1 MQITTPD
8 IGVDQA
14 TVAEILVKV
23 GDTIAVD
30 DSIVL
35 LESDKASVEVP
46 STAAG
51 VVKSIAVALGDQVS
65 EGAVLIELEAE
76 SNTTN
81 EAQSAQ
87 TQEVKA
93 SKLESEPEAV
103 EKTAPAAAQ
112 VESKSEVGSN
122 TSSSSSSS
130 SSSSIVDV
138 QIPDIGVEKALV
150 GEILVN
156 VGDEIELDQSIVV
169 VESDKATVEVPS
181 TVAGTVESIEIK
193 EGDSIKEGVVVLKV
207 KVAGTTAV
215 ESQKDVLASTPEAVA
230 SESQAQPNTAQ
241 AITTSTTAQSSAV
254 EIAVPDLGV
263 DKATVSEILVKVGD
277 TVEAQQSLCV
287 VESDKASVEVPS
299 SVAGIITAIHVE
311 LNQAVKQGVAL
322 VTIESTSNVAAKTL
336 SKTETKPETQSAN
349 VAKVQTAQSAQAS
362 SMTETSTSSAQATDK
377 LTAAQQ
383 ADNAK
388 VYAGPAVR
396 KLARELG
403 VVLAQ
408 VKASGP
414 HERVMKED
422 VFAFVKSR
430 LTAPQVAAPTAA
442 VAVAS
447 GLPKLPD
454 FSAFG
459 GVEEKSMTR
468 LQQVSVPQ
476 LSLNNFI
483 PQVTQFDLAD
493 ITELEAWRGELKAN
507 FKKDGISLTILAFI
521 AKAVAHLLKDEP
533 YFASHLADDQKTVL
547 LRKEI
552 HMGIAVATPDGLTVP
567 VLRHP
572 DQKSIK
578 QIAIEL
584 GELSQKAR
592 DKKLSPK
599 DLQGANFTIT
609 SLGSIG
615 GTAFTPLVNWPQVA
629 ILGIS
634 PATMQ
639 PVWNGQSFD
648 PKLML
653 PLSLSY
659 DHRVIN
665 GADAARFTNKLTK
678 LLSDIR
684 SLLL

>member
-1 MQITTPD
+1 MMQVKTPD
-8 IGVDQA
+8 IGVDKA

-46 STAAG
+46 STSAG
-51 VVKSIAVALGDQVS
+51 VVKSIAVTEGDEVS
-65 EGAVLIELEAE
+65 EGAVLIEVESADATETESPAQPAQEAAK
-76 SNTTN
+76 T
-81 EAQSAQ
+81 
-87 TQEVKA
+87 
-93 SKLESEPEAV
+93 EPAV
-103 EKTAPAAAQ
+103 ETKAEPVASAAPSA
-112 VESKSEVGSN
+112 STT
-122 TSSSSSSS
+122 TSSQT
-130 SSSSIVDV
+130 VEV
-138 QIPDIGVEKALV
+138 QVPDIGVEKALV
-150 GEILVN
+150 GEVLVK
-156 VGDEIELDQSIVV
+156 VGDEIAVDDSIVV

-181 TVAGTVESIEIK
+181 TVAGTVESVVVK
-193 EGDSIKEGVVVLKV
+193 EGDNVKEGVVLITV
-207 KVAGTTAV
+207 KTVGAATTSAAAPA
-215 ESQKDVLASTPEAVA
+215 EAPQQASATPTQAAAPEASA
-230 SESQAQPNTAQ
+230 P
-241 AITTSTTAQSSAV
+241 AQSGKV
-254 EIAVPDLGV
+254 EVAVPDLGV
-263 DKATVSEILVKVGD
+263 DKATISEILVSVGD
-277 TVEAQQSLCV
+277 QVEKDQSLCV
-287 VESDKASVEVPS
+287 AESDKASVEVPS
-299 SVAGIITAIHVE
+299 TVAGTVTAIHVE
-311 LNQAVKQGVAL
+311 LNQSVSQGSAL
-322 VTIESTSNVAAKTL
+322 VTIEAQGQTASAPQEKPAAQASQAASAPAAKTTASAPKAEVVVAQAGTEKL
-336 SKTETKPETQSAN
+336 SK
-349 VAKVQTAQSAQAS
+349 
-362 SMTETSTSSAQATDK
+362 
-377 LTAAQQ
+377 AQQ
-383 ADNAK
+383 AENAK

-403 VVLAQ
+403 VVLSQ
-408 VKASGP
+408 VEASGP
-414 HERVMKED
+414 HARVMKDD
-422 VFAFVKSR
+422 VFAFVKAK
-430 LTAPQVAAPTAA
+430 LTAPQATAQTTAAPA
-442 VAVAS
+442 AS
-447 GLPKLPD
+447 GLPALPD

-459 GVEEKSMTR
+459 GSEIAPMTR

-493 ITELEAWRGELKAN
+493 ITELEAWRGELKGK
-507 FKKDGISLTILAFI
+507 FKQDGISLTILAFI
-521 AKAVAHLLKDEP
+521 AKAVAFLLKEEP
-533 YFASHLADDQKTVL
+533 YFAGHLADDQKSVL

-567 VLRHP
+567 VLRNP

-584 GELSQKAR
+584 GELSKKAR

-639 PVWNGQSFD
+639 PVWNGSGFD

-684 SLLL
+684 NILL

>member
-8 IGVDQA
+8 IGVDKA

-23 GDTIAVD
+23 GDTIAID

-46 STAAG
+46 STSAG
-51 VVKSIAVALGDQVS
+51 VVKSILVSQGDEVA
-65 EGAVLIELEAE
+65 EGAVLIELQPEDGSADVVE
-76 SNTTN
+76 PQQADASQKTSENTPTSLPDQEIMQELASHQPKASAAP
-81 EAQSAQ
+81 EAQ
-87 TQEVKA
+87 A
-93 SKLESEPEAV
+93 SS
-103 EKTAPAAAQ
+103 Q
-112 VESKSEVGSN
+112 V
-122 TSSSSSSS
+122 
-130 SSSSIVDV
+130 VDV
-138 QIPDIGVEKALV
+138 QIPDIGVEKATV
-150 GEILVN
+150 GEILVA
-156 VGDEIELDQSIVV
+156 VGDEIEVDQSIVV

-181 TVAGTVESIEIK
+181 TVSGTVESIEIK
-193 EGDSIKEGVVVLKV
+193 EGDTIKEGVVILKV
-207 KVAGTTAV
+207 KTAV
-215 ESQKDVLASTPEAVA
+215 SAAS
-230 SESQAQPNTAQ
+230 AQPEPPQAPVAQ
-241 AITTSTTAQSSAV
+241 AAAQEKAV
-254 EIAVPDLGV
+254 EAPQTSAAPAGNVEVMVPDLGV
-263 DKATVSEILVKVGD
+263 DKAAVAEILVQVGD
-277 TVEAQQSLCV
+277 TVEKDQSIIV
-287 VESDKASVEVPS
+287 VESDKATVEVPS
-299 SVAGIITAIHVE
+299 TTAGVIKAIHVE
-311 LNQAVKQGVAL
+311 LGQNVSQGIAL
-322 VTIESTSNVAAKTL
+322 VTIEAEAQAAAA
-336 SKTETKPETQSAN
+336 PV
-349 VAKVQTAQSAQAS
+349 VAKAEAPKAAPAPAAS
-362 SMTETSTSSAQATDK
+362 STQTVTTSDNADK
-377 LTAAQQ
+377 LTKEQNAA
-383 ADNAK
+383 NSK

-403 VVLAQ
+403 VVLAD

-414 HERVMKED
+414 HARVMKED
-422 VFAFVKSR
+422 LKAYVKTR
-430 LTAPQVAAPTAA
+430 LTTPQAAPVAAAAQVA
-442 VAVAS
+442 

-459 GVEEKSMTR
+459 GVEEKALTR
-468 LQQVSVPQ
+468 LQQVSIPQ

-483 PQVTQFDLAD
+483 PQVTQFDAAD
-493 ITELEAWRGELKAN
+493 ITELEAWRNELKGN
-507 FKKDGISLTILAFI
+507 FKKEGLSLTIMAFI
-521 AKAVAHLLKDEP
+521 IKAVAHLLKEERE
-533 YFASHLADDQKTVL
+533 FAGHLADDGKSVL
-547 LRKEI
+547 LRNEI

-578 QIAIEL
+578 QIATEL
-584 GELSQKAR
+584 GTLGQKAR

-639 PVWNGQSFD
+639 PVWNGEGFD
-648 PKLML
+648 PRLML

-678 LLSDIR
+678 LLKDIR
-684 SLLL
+684 TLLI

>member
-8 IGVDQA
+8 IGVDKA

-30 DSIVL
+30 ESIML

-46 STAAG
+46 STSAG
-51 VVKSIAVALGDQVS
+51 VVKSILINQGDEVS
-65 EGAVLIELEAE
+65 EGTVLIELQAEDDAGTVESQEADAADKTSE
-76 SNTTN
+76 NTPT
-81 EAQSAQ
+81 ELPDEEIL
-87 TQEVKA
+87 QEVATHQPKA
-93 SKLESEPEAV
+93 SSQNEQSSQSTSTSTVEVKL
-103 EKTAPAAAQ
+103 
-112 VESKSEVGSN
+112 
-122 TSSSSSSS
+122 
-130 SSSSIVDV
+130 
-138 QIPDIGVEKALV
+138 PDIGVEKALL
-150 GEILVN
+150 GEILVK
-156 VGDEIELDQSIVV
+156 VGDEVEVDQSLVV

-181 TVAGTVESIEIK
+181 TVAGTVEAIHIQ
-193 EGDSIKEGVVVLKV
+193 EGDSVKEGVLILTV
-207 KVAGTTAV
+207 KTTDSAPAA
-215 ESQKDVLASTPEAVA
+215 EQAAPQAEEKPKAQATPEAKT
-230 SESQAQPNTAQ
+230 ETAPQ
-241 AITTSTTAQSSAV
+241 QTAAPAGDIEV
-254 EIAVPDLGV
+254 KVPDLGV
-263 DKATVSEILVKVGD
+263 DKAAVAEILVQVGD
-277 TVEAQQSLCV
+277 TVEKDQSIIV
-287 VESDKASVEVPS
+287 VESDKATVEVPS
-299 SVAGIITAIHVE
+299 TTAGVIKAIHVE
-311 LNQAVKQGVAL
+311 LGQNVSEGVAL
-322 VTIESTSNVAAKTL
+322 ITIEAEGQAAPAAPAEKSEAPAAKATPAPAAAPKADTAAVTPEMHSADKL
-336 SKTETKPETQSAN
+336 SKEQN
-349 VAKVQTAQSAQAS
+349 
-362 SMTETSTSSAQATDK
+362 
-377 LTAAQQ
+377 AA
-383 ADNAK
+383 NAK

-403 VVLAQ
+403 VVLAE

-414 HERVMKED
+414 HERLMKED
-422 VFAFVKSR
+422 LFAYVKDR
-430 LTAPQVAAPTAA
+430 LTAPQTTAAPAA
-442 VAVAS
+442 AAAPA

-459 GVEEKSMTR
+459 GVEEKALTR
-468 LQQVSVPQ
+468 LQQVSIPQ
-476 LSLNNFI
+476 LSLNNYI
-483 PQVTQFDLAD
+483 PQVTQFDAAD
-493 ITELEAWRGELKAN
+493 ITELEAWRNELKGN
-507 FKKDGISLTILAFI
+507 FKKEGIGLTIMAFI
-521 AKAVAHLLKDEP
+521 IKAVAYLLKEERE
-533 YFASHLADDQKTVL
+533 FAGHLSDDGKSVL
-547 LRKEI
+547 LRNEI

-567 VLRHP
+567 VLRNP

-639 PVWNGQSFD
+639 PVWNGEGFD
-648 PKLML
+648 PRLML

-678 LLSDIR
+678 LLKDIR
-684 SLLL
+684 TLLI

>member
-1 MQITTPD
+1 MQIQTPD
-8 IGVDQA
+8 IGVDKA
-14 TVAEILVKV
+14 TVADILVKV

-46 STAAG
+46 STVAG
-51 VVKSIAVALGDQVS
+51 VVKSILVQQGDEVT
-65 EGAVLIELEAE
+65 EGAVLIELETEAQTAAATEVAAPQAQVDAAPKQDAE
-76 SNTTN
+76 PVIAAEPSSATSNT
-81 EAQSAQ
+81 AQ
-87 TQEVKA
+87 E
-93 SKLESEPEAV
+93 
-103 EKTAPAAAQ
+103 
-112 VESKSEVGSN
+112 
-122 TSSSSSSS
+122 
-130 SSSSIVDV
+130 VDV
-138 QIPDIGVEKALV
+138 QVPDIGVEKAVV
-150 GEILVN
+150 GEILVQ
-156 VGDEIELDQSIVV
+156 VGDAIDVDQSIIV

-181 TVAGTVESIEIK
+181 TVSGTVTAIQINT
-193 EGDSIKEGVVVLKV
+193 GDTVKEGVVILKV
-207 KVAGTTAV
+207 KTAAAAVTQVETPQVASAEAAAATASAATASAPQTTASAQV
-215 ESQKDVLASTPEAVA
+215 EV
-230 SESQAQPNTAQ
+230 
-241 AITTSTTAQSSAV
+241 
-254 EIAVPDLGV
+254 AVPDLGV
-263 DKATVSEILVKVGD
+263 DKATVAEILVQVGD
-277 TVEAQQSLCV
+277 TVAADQSLIV
-287 VESDKASVEVPS
+287 VESDKATVEVPS
-299 SVAGIITAIHVE
+299 TTAGVIQAIHVE
-311 LNQAVKQGVAL
+311 LGQSVAQGNAL
-322 VTIESTSNVAAKTL
+322 VTIVTASAAAPTAVAAAQVASAPSTSPAVSAASTAQTTTVAASAHTNVDKL
-336 SKTETKPETQSAN
+336 SK
-349 VAKVQTAQSAQAS
+349 AQNEA
-362 SMTETSTSSAQATDK
+362 
-377 LTAAQQ
+377 
-383 ADNAK
+383 NAK

-403 VVLAQ
+403 VVLADVNATGPHARVLKEDLKAY
-408 VKASGP
+408 VKA
-414 HERVMKED
+414 
-422 VFAFVKSR
+422 R
-430 LTAPQVAAPTAA
+430 LTAPQTAPVAATTQQ
-442 VAVAS
+442 VT

-459 GVEEKSMTR
+459 GVEEKGLTR
-468 LQQVSVPQ
+468 LQQVSIPQ
-476 LSLNNFI
+476 LSLNNYI

-493 ITELEAWRGELKAN
+493 ITELEAWRSELKAN
-507 FKKDGISLTILAFI
+507 FKKEGVSLTILAFI

-533 YFASHLADDQKTVL
+533 YFAAHLADDQKSVL

-567 VLRHP
+567 VLRNP

-639 PVWNGQSFD
+639 PVWNGEGFD
-648 PKLML
+648 PRLML

-665 GADAARFTNKLTK
+665 GADAARFTHKLTQ
-678 LLSDIR
+678 LLADIR

>member
-8 IGVDQA
+8 IGVDKA

-23 GDTIAVD
+23 GDTIAID

-46 STAAG
+46 STSAG
-51 VVKSIAVALGDQVS
+51 VVKSILVSQGDEVT
-65 EGAVLIELEAE
+65 EGAVLIELQAE
-76 SNTTN
+76 DGSTDVVESQRADASEKTSENTPTSFPDQEIMQEIASHQPKASAAP
-81 EAQSAQ
+81 EAQ
-87 TQEVKA
+87 A
-93 SKLESEPEAV
+93 SS
-103 EKTAPAAAQ
+103 Q
-112 VESKSEVGSN
+112 V
-122 TSSSSSSS
+122 
-130 SSSSIVDV
+130 VDV
-138 QIPDIGVEKALV
+138 QIPDIGVEKATV
-150 GEILVN
+150 GEILVS
-156 VGDEIELDQSIVV
+156 VGDEIEVDQSIVV

-181 TVAGTVESIEIK
+181 TVSGTVESIEIK
-193 EGDSIKEGVVVLKV
+193 EGDTIKEGVVILKV
-207 KVAGTTAV
+207 KTAV
-215 ESQKDVLASTPEAVA
+215 SAAQVQTEAPQV
-230 SESQAQPNTAQ
+230 PVAQ
-241 AITTSTTAQSSAV
+241 AVTQEKAV
-254 EIAVPDLGV
+254 EAPQTPAAPAGDVEVKVPDLGV
-263 DKATVSEILVKVGD
+263 DKAAVAEILVQVGD
-277 TVEAQQSLCV
+277 TVEKDQSIIV
-287 VESDKASVEVPS
+287 VESDKATVEVPS
-299 SVAGIITAIHVE
+299 TTAGVIKAIHVE
-311 LNQAVKQGVAL
+311 LGQNVSQGIAL
-322 VTIESTSNVAAKTL
+322 VTIEAEAQAAAAPVAAKAEEPKAPAAKAA
-336 SKTETKPETQSAN
+336 SAPAESSTQT
-349 VAKVQTAQSAQAS
+349 VA
-362 SMTETSTSSAQATDK
+362 TSDNADK
-377 LTAAQQ
+377 LTKEQNVA
-383 ADNAK
+383 NSK

-403 VVLAQ
+403 VVLAD

-414 HERVMKED
+414 HARVMKED
-422 VFAFVKSR
+422 LKAYVKTR
-430 LTAPQVAAPTAA
+430 LTTPQVAPVTAA
-442 VAVAS
+442 AQVA

-459 GVEEKSMTR
+459 GVEEKALTR
-468 LQQVSVPQ
+468 LQQVSIPQ

-483 PQVTQFDLAD
+483 PQVTQFDAAD
-493 ITELEAWRGELKAN
+493 ITELEAWRNELKGN
-507 FKKDGISLTILAFI
+507 FKKEGLSLTIMAFI
-521 AKAVAHLLKDEP
+521 IKAVAHLLKEERE
-533 YFASHLADDQKTVL
+533 FAGHLADEGKSVL
-547 LRKEI
+547 LRNEI

-578 QIAIEL
+578 QIATEL
-584 GELSQKAR
+584 GALGQKAR

-639 PVWNGQSFD
+639 PVWNGEGFD
-648 PKLML
+648 PRLML

-678 LLSDIR
+678 LLKDIR
-684 SLLL
+684 TLLI

>member
-8 IGVDQA
+8 IGVDKA

-23 GDTIAVD
+23 GDTISVD

-46 STAAG
+46 STSAG
-51 VVKSIAVALGDQVS
+51 VVKSIAVNLGDSVA

-76 SNTTN
+76 G
-81 EAQSAQ
+81 QSAATVEPVQNVTEDEAAEPTPVVEAEQ
-87 TQEVKA
+87 TSAA
-93 SKLESEPEAV
+93 SV
-103 EKTAPAAAQ
+103 AANATQ
-112 VESKSEVGSN
+112 SQ
-122 TSSSSSSS
+122 
-130 SSSSIVDV
+130 SIDV
-138 QIPDIGVEKALV
+138 QVPDIGVEKATV
-150 GEILVN
+150 SEILVS
-156 VGDEIELDQSIVV
+156 VGDEIDVDQSIIV

-181 TVAGTVESIEIK
+181 TVSGRVESITISA
-193 EGDSIKEGVVVLKV
+193 GDVVKEGVVILTV
-207 KVAGTTAV
+207 KTATSSAAV
-215 ESQKDVLASTPEAVA
+215 ESAAVQ
-230 SESQAQPNTAQ
+230 ETAQPVAAPVVAEATPAPSTA
-241 AITTSTTAQSSAV
+241 TASGPV

-263 DKATVSEILVKVGD
+263 DKAAVAEILVAVGD
-277 TVEAQQSLCV
+277 VVEKDQSIIV
-287 VESDKASVEVPS
+287 VESDKATVEVPS
-299 SVAGIITAIHVE
+299 STAGKITAIHVQLGQSVSE
-311 LNQAVKQGVAL
+311 GVAL
-322 VTIESTSNVAAKTL
+322 VTIEAEGQAIAAPAAKPAPAVAQPATVAPKAE
-336 SKTETKPETQSAN
+336 SKVEAAAPQPQGA
-349 VAKVQTAQSAQAS
+349 
-362 SMTETSTSSAQATDK
+362 DK
-377 LTAAQQ
+377 LTKEQNAA
-383 ADNAK
+383 NAK

-403 VVLAQ
+403 VVLAE

-414 HERVMKED
+414 HERLMKED
-422 VFAFVKSR
+422 LFAYVKTR
-430 LTAPQVAAPTAA
+430 LTTPQAAPAAQA
-442 VAVAS
+442 VAQVS
-447 GLPKLPD
+447 GLPKLPSFD
-454 FSAFG
+454 AFG
-459 GVEEKSMTR
+459 GVEEKVLTR
-468 LQQVSVPQ
+468 LQQVSIPQ

-483 PQVTQFDLAD
+483 PQVTQFDAAD
-493 ITELEAWRGELKAN
+493 ITDLEAWRNDLKAN
-507 FKKDGISLTILAFI
+507 FKKEGIGLTIMAFI
-521 AKAVAHLLKDEP
+521 IKAVAYLLKEERE
-533 YFASHLADDQKTVL
+533 FAGHLSDDGKSVL
-547 LRKEI
+547 LRNEI

-567 VLRHP
+567 VLRNP

-639 PVWNGQSFD
+639 PVWNGESFD
-648 PKLML
+648 PRLML

-665 GADAARFTNKLTK
+665 GADAARFANKLTK
-678 LLSDIR
+678 LLKDIR
-684 SLLL
+684 TLLI

>member
-30 DSIVL
+30 ESIVL

-46 STAAG
+46 STSAG
-51 VVKSIAVALGDQVS
+51 VVKSILVSLGDSVA

-76 SNTTN
+76 GQVTTPVE
-81 EAQSAQ
+81 EAP
-87 TQEVKA
+87 KA
-93 SKLESEPEAV
+93 E
-103 EKTAPAAAQ
+103 EKAAPVA
-112 VESKSEVGSN
+112 ETK
-122 TSSSSSSS
+122 
-130 SSSSIVDV
+130 VDV
-138 QIPDIGVEKALV
+138 APKAVTSTSQVIDVQVPDIGVEKALV
-150 GEILVN
+150 GEVLVKA
-156 VGDEIELDQSIVV
+156 GDEIEVDQSIVV

-181 TVAGTVESIEIK
+181 TVAGIVESVEIK
-193 EGDSIKEGVVVLKV
+193 EGDSVKEGVVILKV
-207 KVAGTTAV
+207 KVAGAAEIQPAQQATQVEEAPATSTQKPSSEKTTAP
-215 ESQKDVLASTPEAVA
+215 APTG
-230 SESQAQPNTAQ
+230 
-241 AITTSTTAQSSAV
+241 AV
-254 EIAVPDLGV
+254 EVTVPDLGV

-299 SVAGIITAIHVE
+299 STEGVIKAIHVE
-311 LNQAVKQGVAL
+311 LGQSVSQGVAL
-322 VTIESTSNVAAKTL
+322 VTIEAEGQAAPVA
-336 SKTETKPETQSAN
+336 SKE
-349 VAKVQTAQSAQAS
+349 SAQA
-362 SMTETSTSSAQATDK
+362 ETKTAVAPKVDSTPANTAVVATTQTNSDSDK
-377 LTAAQQ
+377 LTKEQNAA
-383 ADNAK
+383 NAN

-403 VVLAQ
+403 VVLAE

-414 HERVMKED
+414 HQRLMKED
-422 VFAFVKSR
+422 LVAYVKMR
-430 LTAPQVAAPTAA
+430 LTAPQTAPVVASATAVAA
-442 VAVAS
+442 
-447 GLPKLPD
+447 GLPKLPSFD
-454 FSAFG
+454 AFG
-459 GVEEKSMTR
+459 GVEEKALTR
-468 LQQVSVPQ
+468 LQQVSIPQ
-476 LSLNNFI
+476 LSLNNYI

-493 ITELEAWRGELKAN
+493 ITELEAWRNDLKGN
-507 FKKDGISLTILAFI
+507 FKKDGISLTIMAFI
-521 AKAVAHLLKDEP
+521 IKAVAHLLKEERE
-533 YFASHLADDQKTVL
+533 FASHLADDGKSVL
-547 LRKEI
+547 LRNEI

-578 QIAIEL
+578 EIAIEL
-584 GELSQKAR
+584 GILGQKAR

-599 DLQGANFTIT
+599 DLQGANFTIS
-609 SLGSIG
+609 SLGAIG

-639 PVWNGQSFD
+639 PVWNGQGFD

-678 LLSDIR
+678 LLKDIR
-684 SLLL
+684 TLLI

>member
-1 MQITTPD
+1 MMQVKTPD
-8 IGVDQA
+8 IGVDKA

-46 STAAG
+46 STSAG
-51 VVKSIAVALGDQVS
+51 VVKSIAVTEGDEVS
-65 EGAVLIELEAE
+65 EGAVLIEVESADATETETPAQPAQEAAK
-76 SNTTN
+76 T
-81 EAQSAQ
+81 
-87 TQEVKA
+87 
-93 SKLESEPEAV
+93 EPAV
-103 EKTAPAAAQ
+103 ETKAEPVAPAAPSVSAPASSQIVEVQ
-112 VESKSEVGSN
+112 V
-122 TSSSSSSS
+122 
-130 SSSSIVDV
+130 
-138 QIPDIGVEKALV
+138 PDIGVEKALV
-150 GEILVN
+150 GEVLVK
-156 VGDEIELDQSIVV
+156 VGDEIAVDDSIVV

-181 TVAGTVESIEIK
+181 TVAGTVESVVVK
-193 EGDSIKEGVVVLKV
+193 EGDNVKEGVVLITV
-207 KVAGTTAV
+207 KTVGAATTSAAEPV
-215 ESQKDVLASTPEAVA
+215 EAPQQASATPTQAAAPEASA
-230 SESQAQPNTAQ
+230 P
-241 AITTSTTAQSSAV
+241 AQSGKV
-254 EIAVPDLGV
+254 EVAVPDLGV
-263 DKATVSEILVKVGD
+263 DKATISEILVSVGD
-277 TVEAQQSLCV
+277 QVEKDQSLCV
-287 VESDKASVEVPS
+287 AESDKASVEVPS
-299 SVAGIITAIHVE
+299 TVAGTVTAIHVE
-311 LNQAVKQGVAL
+311 LNQSVSQGTAL
-322 VTIESTSNVAAKTL
+322 VTIEAQGQTASAPQEKPAAPASQAASAPAAKTTASTPKAEVAVAQAGTEKL
-336 SKTETKPETQSAN
+336 SK
-349 VAKVQTAQSAQAS
+349 
-362 SMTETSTSSAQATDK
+362 
-377 LTAAQQ
+377 AQQ
-383 ADNAK
+383 AENAK

-403 VVLAQ
+403 VVLSQ
-408 VKASGP
+408 VEASGP
-414 HERVMKED
+414 HARVMKDD
-422 VFAFVKSR
+422 VFAFVKAK
-430 LTAPQVAAPTAA
+430 LTAPQAAAQTTAAP
-442 VAVAS
+442 VAS
-447 GLPKLPD
+447 GLPALPD

-459 GVEEKSMTR
+459 GSEIAPMTR

-493 ITELEAWRGELKAN
+493 ITELEAWRGELKGK
-507 FKKDGISLTILAFI
+507 FKQDGISLTILAFI
-521 AKAVAHLLKDEP
+521 AKAVAFLLKEEP
-533 YFASHLADDQKTVL
+533 YFAGHLADDQKSVL

-567 VLRHP
+567 VLRNP

-584 GELSQKAR
+584 GELSKKAR

-639 PVWNGQSFD
+639 PVWNGSGFD

-684 SLLL
+684 NILL